1 MIFYETF
8 SKENQSN
15 DDSNEQTTREIIGQA
30 FSKTY
35 FSVLIREDS
44 VIIYK

>member
-30 FSKTY
+30 LKKAY

>member
-1 MIFYETF
+1 LIFYETF

-15 DDSNEQTTREIIGQA
+15 DYSNEQTTREIIGQA
-30 FSKTY
+30 LKKAY

>member
-8 SKENQSN
+8 AKEDQPN
-15 DDSNEQTTREIIGQA
+15 DGSNEQTTREIIGQA
-30 FSKTY
+30 LKQAY
-35 FSVLIREDS
+35 FSVLRREDS